1 MESVYILIL
10 TKIVKRKYIKV
21 IHVIEIFNSGDD
33 TYYQISINI
42 PYGYAFSN
50 YFYTVLCVILIVV

>member
-33 TYYQISINI
+33 T
-42 PYGYAFSN
+42 
-50 YFYTVLCVILIVV
+50 